1 MKINMKTGIITIGNV
16 VINMKEETITID
28 EERITIEETPLI
40 QTSLHDFD
48 DVVLSKQPSG
58 KTPNKQKKK
67 RKKKGKTTLTAKQR
81 KKFKKKRMNWI
92 GETVTMPDDTTWKV
106 ESHVKGSH
114 YVISREQTRGNKKGM
129 LGHWRNITTYTERRD
144 ASYSKAKGWRYWK
157 DKGSSPITP
166 VEHTIVEHTTVGPMK
181 KTRELTSS
189 SRVNQPPDYKC
200 SICGMINTNKQTCQ
214 SVLSTDGTWLQQHT
228 EYSSRKHYRRG
239 KKVKKND

>member
-28 EERITIEETPLI
+28 EEKITIEETPLI

-48 DVVLSKQPSG
+48 DVVLSKQQLVV
-58 KTPNKQKKK
+58 NK

-92 GETVTMPDDTTWKV
+92 GKTITMPDDTTWKV

-114 YVISREQTRGNKKGM
+114 YVISREQTRGHKKGM
-129 LGHWRNITTYTERRD
+129 LSHWRNVTTYTERKD

-157 DKGSSPITP
+157 DKGSNPVTP
-166 VEHTIVEHTTVGPMK
+166 VEHTIVEHTIVDEDKERNT
-181 KTRELTSS
+181 
-189 SRVNQPPDYKC
+189 NQPPDYKC
-200 SICGMINTNKQTCQ
+200 SICGLINTNKQTCQ
-214 SVLSTDGTWLQQHT
+214 SVLSTDGTWLQQHA
-228 EYSSRKHYRRG
+228 EYSSRKHYRHK

>member
-48 DVVLSKQPSG
+48 DVVLSKQQLVV
-58 KTPNKQKKK
+58 NK

-129 LGHWRNITTYTERRD
+129 LGHWRNVTTYTERKD

-157 DKGSSPITP
+157 DKGSKPVTP
-166 VEHTIVEHTTVGPMK
+166 VEHPIVEHTTVGAMR

-189 SRVNQPPDYKC
+189 SRANQPPDYKC

-228 EYSSRKHYRRG
+228 KSYNKEKYLRG
-239 KKVKKND
+239 KSKVKKND

>member
-48 DVVLSKQPSG
+48 DVVLSKQQLVV
-58 KTPNKQKKK
+58 NK
-67 RKKKGKTTLTAKQR
+67 RKKKGKGTLTAKQR
-81 KKFKKKRMNWI
+81 KTFKKKRMNWV
-92 GETVTMPDDTTWKV
+92 GETITMPDDTTWKV

-114 YVISREQTRGNKKGM
+114 YVISREQTRGDKKGM
-129 LGHWRNITTYTERRD
+129 LGHWRNVTTYTERKD

-166 VEHTIVEHTTVGPMK
+166 VEHTIVDEDKEIRP
-181 KTRELTSS
+181 
-189 SRVNQPPDYKC
+189 NQPPDYKC

-228 EYSSRKHYRRG
+228 KSYNKEKYLRG
-239 KKVKKND
+239 KSKVKKNV